1 MMHRVGSPRRSRL
14 SQIDVMPRDHPV
26 FRPRT
31 YRGGRFVLARSDFR
45 CGRLS
50 GRASMTKQ
58 GFFVTAASIFA
69 ATTLVA
75 SAASAAGVNCGGTNA
90 CKGQGSCKSSAN
102 ACKGQNACKGTSFTE
117 AKDASDCTTKGGKV
131 L

>member
-1 MMHRVGSPRRSRL
+1 
-14 SQIDVMPRDHPV
+14 
-26 FRPRT
+26 
-31 YRGGRFVLARSDFR
+31 
-45 CGRLS
+45 
-50 GRASMTKQ
+50 MTKQ

-75 SAASAAGVNCGGTNA
+75 SAASAAGIHCGGTNA

-117 AKDASDCTTKGGKV
+117 AKDAADCTTKGGKI